1 MAIDLT
7 LSLDLS
13 SQPFRNPDSRSTHLF
28 ALGHFGTHLDKASP
42 EPLPLD
48 LLERPGVLV
57 DAHAAGADIG
67 LDSLAGV
74 DVRPGDFV
82 LIHTGH
88 LQRNPY
94 GSPAYFDGHPQ
105 LHWALVEALVA
116 QGARLI
122 GIDAPGLRR
131 GRPEHAEVDRWCEER
146 NVFVVENL
154 TRLED
159 LARTGLRRF
168 PLRLGWIGHRGGTG
182 IPVQVVARVDSSS
195 PRITS

>member
-13 SQPFRNPDSRSTHLF
+13 SLPFRNPDSRSTHLF